1 MIQEVFSC
9 NTALFKN
16 VCLFFHK
23 ATLALITY
31 ENINSSLKP
40 ETRFYM

>member
-23 ATLALITY
+23 ATLALIDQI
-31 ENINSSLKP
+31 EHAEVN
-40 ETRFYM
+40 